1 MTLETNKNLGGVG
14 AILIAIGGLAT
25 FGAGYA
31 GLLGLIGLILVLIS
45 MKGFADH
52 YNEAGI
58 FNNALYAVIMA
69 IIGVVAFIG
78 IFMFSLFET
87 LADLGIAREDWAN
100 LGIILRE
107 HLMNMETFWEIAG
120 AIILAWVVLFICVVI
135 AVIFARNS
143 LNLLG
148 AKTGIGM
155 FGTAGLLMLIGGI
168 LTIIFFGLILIWV
181 AWILVAVAFFS
192 IRTQP
197 TQPQP
202 QPTPT
207 PV

>member
-31 GLLGLIGLILVLIS
+31 GLLSLIGLILVLIS

-58 FNNALYAVIMA
+58 FNNALYAVIMV

-78 IFMFSLFET
+78 IFVFSLFET
-87 LADLGIAREDWAN
+87 LKDLGIAAEDWAN

-107 HLMNMETFWEIAG
+107 RLMNMETFWEFVG
-120 AIILAWVVLFICVVI
+120 AIILALVVLFICVVI

-148 AKTGIGM
+148 AKTGVGM

>member
-58 FNNALYAVIMA
+58 FNNALYAVIMV

-78 IFMFSLFET
+78 LFMFSLFET
-87 LADLGIAREDWAN
+87 LKDLGIATEDWAN
-100 LGIILRE
+100 LGIIIRE
-107 HLMNMETFWEIAG
+107 HLMNMETFWEFVG
-120 AIILAWVVLFICVVI
+120 AIILALGVLFICVLI

-148 AKTGIGM
+148 AKTGVGM